1 MNSQFGSD
9 EDRKCNK
16 KSDMRFDVVK
26 EGNPTDG
33 SARGAKDGEE
43 QQRQPCNQ
51 RHNEQSAMQEFQ
63 VISSEMRRPKELED
77 WTTQYQRE
85 IEIGFRHGVYALP
98 RANLSYSS
106 RVVC

>member
-1 MNSQFGSD
+1 MNNQFGGD

-16 KSDMRFDVVK
+16 KSDMHFDVVK

-51 RHNEQSAMQEFQ
+51 RDNEQSAMQKFQ
-63 VISSEMRRPKELED
+63 VISSEMRPPKELED

-85 IEIGFRHGVYALP
+85 IDWFLAEIGFRHGVYALLP
-98 RANLSYSS
+98 ANLS
-106 RVVC
+106 